1 MVALTRVVD
10 LASEQW
16 GMITT
21 AQARG
26 LGFSAQDMARMAK
39 QGRLERLRHGV
50 YRVAGAPPTPQDG
63 LRAAWLALDPA
74 HTAAERRRGPAPAV
88 VSHRSA
94 ADVQGLGDT
103 AADELEFTVPARKQP
118 RDPDVKIHCRHM
130 DRDDW
135 ILLDGLPVASPCRVV
150 ADLAAEHLDGGHLA
164 GVVRN
169 AIIHGNTDGARLADA
184 LAPYAHCYGAAAGDG
199 EGALA
204 LLLEQADVPE
214 ALARLVAF
222 PGLERR
228 PAT

>member
-1 MVALTRVVD
+1 MVTSTELAD

-16 GMITT
+16 GMVTT
-21 AQARG
+21 AQARV

-50 YRVAGAPPTPQDG
+50 YRAAGAPPTPQDR

-118 RDPDVKIHCRHM
+118 RDPDVRIHCRHM
-130 DRDDW
+130 DREDW
-135 ILLDGLPVASPCRVV
+135 ILLDGLPVAAPSKIVG
-150 ADLAAEHLDGGHLA
+150 DLAAEHMDGGHLA
-164 GVVRN
+164 GIIRN
-169 AIIHGNTDGARLADA
+169 AIIHGNVDGARLAEV
-184 LAPYAHCYGAAAGDG
+184 LAPYAHRYGAVAGDG
-199 EGALA
+199 EGALV

-214 ALARLVAF
+214 ALARLYAL
-222 PGLERR
+222 PSHKQGS
-228 PAT
+228 TT